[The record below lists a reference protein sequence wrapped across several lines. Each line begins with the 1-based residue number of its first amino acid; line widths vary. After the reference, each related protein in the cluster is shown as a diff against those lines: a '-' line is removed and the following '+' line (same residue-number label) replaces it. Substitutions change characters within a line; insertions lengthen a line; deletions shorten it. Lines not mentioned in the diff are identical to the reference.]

1 MNYRFYNARILTMET
16 DRLITGELWV
26 QDGKIL
32 YVGDGSDTEDVCAGG
47 QGAEDGKSRWDR
59 EIDCGGN
66 LLMPGFKNA
75 HTHSGMTLL
84 RSYADDL
91 PLQDWL
97 FKQVFPIEDKMDGEM
112 IYHLTK
118 LAVLEYLTSGIT
130 SIFDMYLTPETTAK
144 ACVDMGMRCVQVS
157 GTSGQTDFEPSLELL
172 EQRYQALNHDDPLLS
187 YFIGFH
193 AEYTCSR
200 ELMERVAQIAHKY
213 KAPVYTHLAET
224 KAEVEGCRERHGMS
238 PAKLLDTIGMFDYGG
253 GGYHCVWMDE
263 EDMEIFRRRGL
274 SVVTNPG
281 SNTKLAS
288 GIAPISAYLKKGIN
302 VAIGTDGPASNNCL
316 DMFREMFLVTGLAKL
331 REEDASAVD
340 AWEVLKMATVNG
352 AKAMYLPDTDVLAPG
367 KAADIIMI
375 DLHQPNMQPINN
387 IPKNLVYSGSKQNVK
402 MTMIQGRILYEN
414 GIFTDAYD
422 VEEIYRKANEII
434 DSLR

>member
-1 MNYRFYNARILTMET
+1 MNYRFYNAKILTMKTADVME
-16 DRLITGELWV
+16 GELWV
-26 QDGKIL
+26 QDDKIL
-32 YVGDGSDTEDVCAGG
+32 YVGEGG
-47 QGAEDGKSRWDR
+47 DAAAISQSLSLESIHWDR
-59 EIDCGGN
+59 EIDCEGN

-75 HTHSGMTLL
+75 HTHSAMTFL

-97 FKQVFPIEDKMDGEM
+97 TKQVFPMEAKLDGEM
-112 IYHLTK
+112 IYHFTK

-130 SIFDMYLTPETTAK
+130 AVFDMYLTPETTAK
-144 ACVDMGMRCVQVS
+144 ACVEMGMRCVQVA
-157 GTSGQTDFEPSLELL
+157 GTSGQENFEQSLAKME
-172 EQRYQALNHDDPLLS
+172 ERYHTLNNLDPLHS

-200 ELMERVAQIAHKY
+200 ALLEQVAAMAHKY
-213 KAPVYTHLAET
+213 QAPVFTHLAET
-224 KAEVEGCRERHGMS
+224 KSEVEGCIERHGMT
-238 PAKLLDTIGMFDYGG
+238 PTKLFDSLGIFDYGG
-253 GGYHCVWMDE
+253 GGYHCVWMNE
-263 EDMEIFRRRGL
+263 EDMDIFAKRDL

-288 GIAPISAYLKKGIN
+288 GIAPISAYLKRGIN

-331 REEDASAVD
+331 KEQDAAAVD
-340 AWEVLKMATVNG
+340 AWEVLKMATAG
-352 AKAMYLPDTDVLAPG
+352 GSKAMNLPDTDVLAEG
-367 KAADIIMI
+367 KQADLIMI

-402 MTMIQGRILYEN
+402 MTMIHGKILYEN
-414 GIFTDAYD
+414 GQFAKSYD
-422 VEEIYRKANEII
+422 VDEIYRKANEII
-434 DSLR
+434 RDLR

>member
-32 YVGDGSDTEDVCAGG
+32 YVGDGSDTDGVCAGG
-47 QGAEDGKSRWDR
+47 QGAEDGQSRWDR
-59 EIDCGGN
+59 EIDCEGN

-97 FKQVFPIEDKMDGEM
+97 VKQVFPIEDKMDGEM

-224 KAEVEGCRERHGMS
+224 KAEVEGCRERHSMS

>member
-32 YVGDGSDTEDVCAGG
+32 YVGDGSDTDGVCAGG
-47 QGAEDGKSRWDR
+47 QGAEDGQSRWDR
-59 EIDCGGN
+59 EIDCEGN

-375 DLHQPNMQPINN
+375 DLHQPIMQPINN